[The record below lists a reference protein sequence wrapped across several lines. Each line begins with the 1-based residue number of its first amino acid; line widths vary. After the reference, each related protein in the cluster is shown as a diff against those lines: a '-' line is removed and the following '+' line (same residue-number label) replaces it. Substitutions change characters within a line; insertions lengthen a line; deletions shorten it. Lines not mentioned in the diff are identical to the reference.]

1 MIASAAP
8 SQNWNKKRKKEKKTD
23 LDCTQLRKNSNCL
36 PTCQEPYPL
45 EPEQGGFE
53 YQLACWLISL
63 MHPQSFLQLK
73 ELCLLLHICEASKM
87 PLLSGQKAAKK
98 KKLLNI
104 NYIILFVRVNKFTLS
119 KKQIQSIQSP
129 QTNPNTTN
137 VCVCVC
143 VCVCV
148 SLSLS
153 LSLTHTH
160 THIWVEMK

>member
-1 MIASAAP
+1 MPKYSNILTIFYFPLLAVAIIWLIPDVDDCQCS
-8 SQNWNKKRKKEKKTD
+8 SITKLEQKQKKEKRQT

-98 KKLLNI
+98 KK
-104 NYIILFVRVNKFTLS
+104 F
-119 KKQIQSIQSP
+119 
-129 QTNPNTTN
+129 
-137 VCVCVC
+137 
-143 VCVCV
+143 
-148 SLSLS
+148 
-153 LSLTHTH
+153 
-160 THIWVEMK
+160 